1 MVMWH
6 DWALGEV
13 NYISG
18 NNNVFKRQVEIENNN
33 FLPEK
38 HPWNF
43 FNIDYFKRIYQ
54 PHLLTFTDWVIHK
67 KLMIT
72 V

>member
-1 MVMWH
+1 MVIWQYC
-6 DWALGEV
+6 ALGEV

-38 HPWNF
+38 HP
-43 FNIDYFKRIYQ
+43 
-54 PHLLTFTDWVIHK
+54 
-67 KLMIT
+67 
-72 V
+72 